1 MCLESLV
8 LVGLKRNCI
17 VIIEDFER
25 TENNTETMQKKR
37 K

>member
-8 LVGLKRNCI
+8 SVGLKRNCI

-25 TENNTETMQKKR
+25 IENNIETMQKKR